1 MQNFAIAKYILIDN
15 IIFIIKSTEII
26 VEKETGIA
34 PIFTKPIHIAHSQDE
49 NKIVITC
56 QVNGMPMPQV
66 QWKIEDKRLVL
77 NESMQSFYDE
87 NTGEVAL
94 TLNDIS
100 NINEQ
105 ALYTVEVE
113 NIFGKAISKAEVVHV
128 SNKTESI
135 KLKVMKAP
143 RVTPLKA
150 QTLPNGA
157 MLTLSSLYTG
167 EPEPEI
173 KWMKNGKEVPLDKDV
188 RIMTKNGTSIFTIKN
203 VDRKRAGK
211 YEIVATNQVGES
223 RASGSIM
230 VSDEQMTDELL
241 APQFIDSIKPKT
253 VLENEV
259 VILEALVDSYPESSF
274 QWFFNATQV
283 QTNNIIR
290 IHTQQNKSVLI
301 IEKFTHENDGVYTC
315 RAENVA
321 GSVTSSAT
329 VKLVES
335 ETQLEEVKEYLS
347 PRFIE
352 KLKPLNLMDG
362 ESLHLLCR
370 VTGYPTPKVVWL
382 RNKHIFTE
390 DKGIHIVQDA
400 NGYCELKMPEVF
412 VEDAGIYAC
421 KAINK
426 FGRATSKTN
435 VIIEGIKQ
443 SFPLFYCCCCFG
455 W

>member
-1 MQNFAIAKYILIDN
+1 M
-15 IIFIIKSTEII
+15 
-26 VEKETGIA
+26 
-34 PIFTKPIHIAHSQDE
+34 
-49 NKIVITC
+49 
-56 QVNGMPMPQV
+56 NGVPTPQI
-66 QWKIEDKRLVL
+66 QWKVGDKSLVL
-77 NESMQSFYDE
+77 NESIQSFYDE

-94 TLNDIS
+94 IINDIS

-105 ALYTVEVE
+105 TLYTMEAE
-113 NIFGKAISKAEVVHV
+113 NIFGRAIRAEMFHV
-128 SNKTESI
+128 ANKTESI
-135 KLKVMKAP
+135 KPKILKAP

-157 MLTLSSLYTG
+157 TFTLSSSYTG

-173 KWMKNGKEVPLDKDV
+173 KWMKNGKEVSLDKDV
-188 RIMTKNGTSIFTIKN
+188 RIMTKNGTSTLTIKN
-203 VDRKRAGK
+203 FDRKRAGK

-223 RASGSIM
+223 RASGSFMI
-230 VSDEQMTDELL
+230 SDEQMTEGLL

-259 VILEALVDSYPESSF
+259 VILEALVNSYPESSF

-301 IEKFTHENDGVYTC
+301 IEKFTHENDGIYTC

-329 VKLVES
+329 VKMVES
-335 ETQLEEVKEYLS
+335 ETQLEEVNEYLS

-352 KLKPLNLMDG
+352 KLKPLHLMDG
-362 ESLHLLCR
+362 ESLRLSCR
-370 VTGYPTPKVVWL
+370 VTGYPTPKVMWL
-382 RNKHIFTE
+382 RNKQMFTE
-390 DKGIHIVQDA
+390 DKGTHIVQDA

-426 FGRATSKTN
+426 FGRATTKTN
-435 VIIEGIKQ
+435 VIIEGIQ
-443 SFPLFYCCCCFG
+443 IHSHFFLLLLLFWLVEHWMCLLY
-455 W
+455 WYLKYK